1 VCLVVR
7 ADASYLDREMTAA
20 LPGGSLWLMSE
31 WTARNL
37 APRRLA
43 FAVALVACAYATTAI
58 MLLLP
63 GTPTFRRIPTF
74 HGHDAVA
81 WTYVSYATL
90 IGLSFSLSPYVSA
103 LRGLVL
109 AYAAMGVA
117 GAAALAYITLVI
129 FPDGYIKAGGNLWSA
144 FASVA
149 AANLVTGAVALWI
162 GLRCSPLVAALG
174 AVAALLSLPFG
185 MPFIFIGLFG
195 FAIVQF
201 VLRELFGP

>member
-1 VCLVVR
+1 
-7 ADASYLDREMTAA
+7 MTVAVER
-20 LPGGSLWLMSE
+20 PSLRLMSE

-43 FAVALVACAYATTAI
+43 VTLALVACAYATTAI
-58 MLLLP
+58 VLLLP

-81 WTYVSYATL
+81 WSYVSYATL

-129 FPDGYIKAGGNLWSA
+129 FPDGYIKAPEGLWSA
-144 FASVA
+144 FVSVA
-149 AANLVTGAVALWI
+149 VANLVTGTAALWI

-174 AVAALLSLPFG
+174 ALAALLSLPFG
-185 MPFIFIGLFG
+185 MPFILVALFG
-195 FAIVQF
+195 FALVQF
-201 VLRELFGP
+201 VLRALFGA

>member
-20 LPGGSLWLMSE
+20 LQHGSLWLMGD
-31 WTARNL
+31 WAARNL
-37 APRRLA
+37 ATRRLA
-43 FAVALVACAYATTAI
+43 FTLALVACAYATTAI
-58 MLLLP
+58 VLLLP
-63 GTPTFRRIPTF
+63 GTATFRRIPTF

-81 WTYVSYATL
+81 WSYVSYATL
-90 IGLSFSLSPYVSA
+90 IGLSFSLSPCVSA

-109 AYAAMGVA
+109 AYAAMGVG

-129 FPDGYIKAGGNLWSA
+129 FPEGYIKAPDRLWGA

-149 AANLVTGAVALWI
+149 VANLVTGTAALWI

-174 AVAALLSLPFG
+174 AVAALVSLPFG
-185 MPFIFIGLFG
+185 MPLIFVALFG

-201 VLRELFGP
+201 VLRELFGA